1 MAVLA
6 LDLGGTK
13 LASAIF
19 SNEGEILSRH
29 SLTLD
34 GRTGSE
40 AGALIK
46 STIQH
51 FLESGIIDSIG
62 IAVPGICHQHSG
74 TVWVPNIA
82 GWDDY
87 PLINELES
95 VSKGIPVAMDSDR
108 ACSILGEWWKG
119 NAGDCSDAIFMAVG
133 TGIGAGILIDGKIL
147 RGANDIAGAIGW
159 MALNKPFEEKYISC
173 GNFEYHA
180 SGEGIAKITREWLVK
195 HESYVG
201 PLRNISS
208 ERINAH
214 DLFRAYDAR
223 DELAIKV
230 IEECISYW
238 GMATANLVSIFNPE
252 KIIFGGGVFG
262 PAIPLIPQIQKE
274 GAKWAQ
280 PISISRVKYEPS
292 ALGADAAL
300 YGAASLNLHSK
311 I

>member
-19 SNEGEILSRH
+19 SNEGEILSRN
-29 SLTLD
+29 SITLD
-34 GRTGSE
+34 GRSGTE
-40 AGALIK
+40 AGALVK
-46 STIQH
+46 STIQN
-51 FLESGIIDSIG
+51 FIEAGIIDSIG

-82 GWDDY
+82 GWEDY
-87 PLINELES
+87 PLISEIQS
-95 VSKGIPVAMDSDR
+95 VAKGIPVAMDSDR

-119 NAGDCSDAIFMAVG
+119 NAGDCSDAIFVAVG

-147 RGANDIAGAIGW
+147 RGANDIAGAVGW
-159 MALNKPFEEKYISC
+159 MALSRPFEEKYISC
-173 GNFEYHA
+173 GCFEHHA
-180 SGEGIAKITREWLVK
+180 SGEGIAKITREWLAK
-195 HESYVG
+195 EQDYNGS
-201 PLRNISS
+201 LKNIPS
-208 ERINAH
+208 EKISAH
-214 DLFRAYDAR
+214 DVFKAFDSK
-223 DELAIKV
+223 DELALNV
-230 IEECISYW
+230 IEECIAYW

-262 PAIPLIPQIQKE
+262 PAIPLIPKIQKE
-274 GAKWAQ
+274 SARWAQ
-280 PISISRVKYEPS
+280 PISMSRAKFEPS
-292 ALGADAAL
+292 ALGPDAAL